1 MMGVVRK
8 IGLIGLGLRR
18 FPRCTGLLLLVSLL
32 SAGCQRVQPINTQSL
47 DTAGMGY
54 GAVTQLKA
62 LKITEPE
69 VAQIATARQAG
80 LTDEGCVQVM
90 QIYTSRKQ
98 LFDAGDAIAG
108 LLGAG
113 ASENLVIKLAR
124 LNQLGLGAGELEA
137 MRLAGLSDD
146 ILLAVAQHH
155 AAGEAVLSGASL
167 AGMKNLGMGSST
179 LLELAE
185 RGVPDSSAAQ
195 IMGMRRHGAKD
206 AQILKEFA
214 GS

>member
-1 MMGVVRK
+1 ME
-8 IGLIGLGLRR
+8 LGLRR
-18 FPRCTGLLLLVSLL
+18 FLRCIGLSLL
-32 SAGCQRVQPINTQSL
+32 ISLLCAGCQRVQPINTQSL

-54 GAVTQLKA
+54 DAVTQLKA

-69 VAQIATARQAG
+69 VAQIAKARQAG
-80 LTDEGCVQVM
+80 LSDGDCIQVM
-90 QIYTSRKQ
+90 QIYASRKQ

-113 ASENLVIKLAR
+113 ASGSLVIRLAR
-124 LNQLGLGAGELEA
+124 LNQLGIGSGELEA
-137 MRLAGLSDD
+137 MRLAGLSDN

-155 AAGEAVLSGASL
+155 AAGQPVLSGASL
-167 AGMKNLGMGSST
+167 AGMKNLGMGSNT

-185 RGVPDSSAAQ
+185 RGVPDSRAAQ

-206 AQILKEFA
+206 AQILREFA